1 MLFAVMT
8 ATFSGT
14 SLVSQF
20 LLGLVSCPAFINW
33 LEAMLDSEESEENEK
48 TFRRY
53 YLEPIKKSCSD
64 KYHVCLSCK
73 VFEPLV
79 RDVRTSDE
87 MSDEES
93 QKLLDLVI
101 KGLKHVLPSF
111 SDTCSEC
118 DEFNQ
123 NIGKVR
129 AVHTACRKARR
140 DRRKAQRKRAKA
152 RRESVKAE

>member
-53 YLEPIKKSCSD
+53 YLEPIKRSCSD

-79 RDVRTSDE
+79 RAVRTSDE

-118 DEFNQ
+118 DNCDEFIQ
-123 NIGKVR
+123 RIVKVR
-129 AVHTACRKARR
+129 AIHTAC
-140 DRRKAQRKRAKA
+140 RKAQRKRAKQN
-152 RRESVKAE
+152 RVKKTL